1 MPTDHALEIDWA
13 FAHPQHR
20 SEATADGPRDR
31 ISLRDH
37 IVEVEI
43 GAFQQE
49 RGTRQR
55 VCFNV
60 VVEVRPHGTDLADDV
75 DRILSYDKVT
85 EAIAAELGAE
95 RLNLLETL
103 AERVAD
109 RILLEPLAMRV
120 FVRIEKLD
128 RGPGALGVEI
138 VRARKPATA
147 PVPDDRPHPR
157 VVFLANTAIAAPHL
171 PAWLDQIEAA
181 TQAGG
186 RPAILCVGPSDTP
199 APQVPHRMAQ
209 RRIDLLAIE
218 QNAWVLAARD
228 RRCVVVNSRTELDWA
243 MRHGRLSVWAPSKMV
258 LDAVDGPSASPR
270 DALALALWFARAMQA
285 DSLTVIGADAPAAGD
300 LPLRSVAAD
309 VRVLLP

>member
-1 MPTDHALEIDWA
+1 MTPEDLQEAASA
-13 FAHPQHR
+13 FAHPETR
-20 SEATADGPRDR
+20 AMATADGPRDR

-55 VCFNV
+55 ISFNV
-60 VVEVRPHGTDLADDV
+60 VVEVRPHGADLDDDV

-85 EAIAAELGAE
+85 EAIAAALAAE

-103 AERVAD
+103 ADRVAD

-120 FVRIEKLD
+120 FIRIEKLD

-138 VRARKPATA
+138 VRARKPAA
-147 PVPDDRPHPR
+147 LPMSDDRPHPQ
-157 VVFLANTAIAAPHL
+157 VIFLGQTAIASDHL
-171 PAWLDQIEAA
+171 PGWLDQIES
-181 TQAGG
+181 TG
-186 RPAILCVGPSDTP
+186 RPAILCVGAAEF
-199 APQVPHRMAQ
+199 APHVPHRMAQ

-228 RRCVVVNSRTELDWA
+228 RRCVVVNTRTELDWA
-243 MRHGRLSVWAPSKMV
+243 LRHGRLSVWAPSKIV

-270 DALALALWFARAMQA
+270 DAVALALWFARAMQA
-285 DSLTVIGADAPAAGD
+285 ARFTVIGADAPEAAD
-300 LPLRSVAAD
+300 LHITRADADAPLLPL
-309 VRVLLP
+309 